1 MYDESARSVWV
12 LGGRNDALQHVWS
25 GNVAHETA
33 ALLQFD
39 AAEPRAWAQR
49 MAQVGSGRIDS

>member
-1 MYDESARSVWV
+1 VWV